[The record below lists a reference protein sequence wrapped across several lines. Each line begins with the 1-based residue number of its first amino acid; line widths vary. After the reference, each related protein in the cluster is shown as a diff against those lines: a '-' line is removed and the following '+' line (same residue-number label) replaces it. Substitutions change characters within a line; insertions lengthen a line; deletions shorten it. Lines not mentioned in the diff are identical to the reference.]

1 MRSNSSSLGLSSV
14 VLALAAVPSAA
25 LAQDPGEKGGPGLA
39 LTFAKALVC
48 SWEGEKVVD
57 NAVILIKDGK
67 IQSVEPR
74 ESASIPVDYRERDF
88 GPLWAMPG
96 MIDLHS
102 HVGGSFDINDMVY
115 VTNPELRVHCSVIAD
130 NPNFRRAIAGAV
142 TSVLFIPG
150 SGTNS
155 GGQGVLVKT
164 GLDRYEPAIIRDP
177 GSLKVAQWGN
187 PERWAIGV
195 GKTFE
200 NWHLRKMFEQGR
212 SYAKRWEEF
221 EAGGSGSGGGEKP
234 ERDLRLDVFRDLFG
248 KKTQVSVHTQVAQVV
263 MMTIVMIRGEF
274 GLDVYID
281 HGEFGGYLYAGLA
294 KAMGVPAILGPRN
307 VDAPARLY
315 IDWVGN
321 SPERMQGLAAGY
333 QERGMDMIGFN
344 TDSNV
349 IPQEELFLQSAINV
363 RYGFD
368 NSSMAAVLGHTI
380 VPAKTAGIDS
390 RLGSLE
396 PGKDADIVVISG
408 DPSDPRSSVEVV
420 FIEGKSVYDTGLEA
434 RRF

>member
-1 MRSNSSSLGLSSV
+1 MRLPIPMLRLSTF
-14 VLALAAVPSAA
+14 LFALAAVAPGARG
-25 LAQDPGEKGGPGLA
+25 QEPGERGGPGLA
-39 LTFAKALVC
+39 MTFAKALVC
-48 SWEGEKVVD
+48 SWQGEKVVD
-57 NAVILIKDGK
+57 NPVVLVKDGK
-67 IQSVEPR
+67 IEAVLPR
-74 ESASIPVDYRERDF
+74 ESAPIPADYRVRDF

-96 MIDLHS
+96 MIDLHC
-102 HVGGSFDINDMVY
+102 HVAGTWDINDMVY
-115 VTNPELRVHCSVIAD
+115 VTNPELRVHCSVVPD
-130 NPNFRRAIAGAV
+130 NPNFRRAVAGAV

-155 GGQGVLVKT
+155 GGQGVLLKT
-164 GLDRYEPAIIRDP
+164 GLDRYEPAVIRDP

-212 SYAKRWEEF
+212 SYAKQWDEF
-221 EAGGSGSGGGEKP
+221 EAGKGAKP
-234 ERDLRLDVFRDLFG
+234 ARDLRLDVFRSLFG

-294 KAMGVPAILGPRN
+294 KKMGVPAILGPRN
-307 VDAPARLY
+307 VDAPTRGI
-315 IDWVGN
+315 IDWVGS
-321 SPERMQGLAAGY
+321 SPERFQGLAHGY

-349 IPQEELFLQSAINV
+349 VPQEELFLQSAINV

-380 VPAKTAGIDS
+380 VPAITAGIDG

-408 DPSDPRSSVEVV
+408 DPSDPRSHVEAV
-420 FIEGKSVYDTGLEA
+420 FVEGKSVYDVGTEA